1 MHINEMDRKLEK
13 DGVSICPGPNL
24 AYYSKTSTL
33 QDMTNHIYGKSTVM
47 QRTDR
52 PNMFIKELGLYVDFL
67 QNKLDTS
74 LNFMD
79 KKQERYF
86 GKFIKNMDEG
96 VAYYKNLFSNKK
108 ESFNDSKETI
118 LKELNNYSNKLISIK
133 LKMQKALTS

>member
-1 MHINEMDRKLEK
+1 MHINEMERKLEK

-24 AYYSKTSTL
+24 AYYSKTATL
-33 QDMTNHIYGKSTVM
+33 KDMTNHIYGKSSVM

-67 QNKLDTS
+67 QNKLDAS
-74 LNFMD
+74 LDFMD

-96 VAYYKNLFSNKK
+96 VAYYQDLFNKKK
-108 ESFNDSKETI
+108 ESFNSSKDII
-118 LKELNNYSNKLISIK
+118 LNELTNYSNKLAKIK
-133 LKMQKALTS
+133 IQMQKALVS